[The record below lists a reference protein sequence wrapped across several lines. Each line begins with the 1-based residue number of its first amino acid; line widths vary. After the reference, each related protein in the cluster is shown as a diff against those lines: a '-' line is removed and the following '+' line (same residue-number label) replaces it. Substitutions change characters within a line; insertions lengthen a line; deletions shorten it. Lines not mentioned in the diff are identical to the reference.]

1 MTDRKTSPAI
11 ALAINTL
18 AAAAFALAAAPA
30 HADGTGGE
38 GMWLP
43 SQLPAIADQLRAA
56 GYKGDP
62 AALADLTR
70 PPMNAM
76 VSLGGCTASFVSPE
90 GLVVTNHHCAKG
102 AIQLNSTPEDNLLEN
117 GFIAADRAAERSAG
131 PGARVLVTVAF
142 DKVTDRILGDARGKT
157 GRAYY
162 DAVEAAQKALVAECE
177 ADEGYRCSVADM
189 YYGTDFH
196 LIKQLELKDIRLVYA
211 PPESIGNYG
220 DEIDNFMWP
229 RHSGDFAFYRAY
241 VGKDGKPAEFSPD
254 NVPFVPKAW
263 LQVSTDPVAEGDYAM
278 LAGYPG
284 RTYRHRM
291 AMEFAHQVE
300 TGLPSR
306 IALYDAMI
314 DAIEGATA
322 GSKAAEVAY
331 ASTLAGLKN
340 GLKRA
345 RGELDG
351 MQRSDAV
358 AVRRA
363 DEAAMLAWLD
373 GRPGAD
379 ALEADIEAAQALIA
393 ASHAG
398 DEASQ
403 LFAMIRG
410 RTELLSA
417 AYRLQRL
424 ALERGKPDAQ
434 REPGYQQRDEARIKA
449 ALEQATRRYDPKVEK
464 ALLAE
469 LLERH
474 RALPAAQRIAEID
487 AVFGTDAATV
497 ASTLDR
503 IYSGTA
509 LDQEAERLRLLAA
522 DPAEVAASNDPL
534 MQAAAKL
541 LPAAL
546 REEDADKQLAGELLR
561 LRPSYM
567 RGLIGYRESQGR
579 AVYPDANSTL
589 RIAFGNVIDLH
600 PRDAVRYAPLT
611 TVRGIVEK
619 HTGVAPFDAPDVLLA
634 AIEKGDFGSTAD
646 PVLGTQTVNFLTNL
660 DTTGGNSGSAV
671 LDANGRLIGLHFDSN
686 WEAVSA
692 SWMFDPEF
700 KRGIHVDTRY
710 MRWLMSKVY
719 PAPHLLREMNLPL
732 E

>member
-1 MTDRKTSPAI
+1 MTDSKTPFTI
-11 ALAINTL
+11 AAL
-18 AAAAFALAAAPA
+18 AAALALAAPA
-30 HADGTGGE
+30 HAGQAGGE

-62 AALADLTR
+62 AALADLTKA
-70 PPMNAM
+70 PMNAM

-90 GLVVTNHHCAKG
+90 GLVVTNHHCARG
-102 AIQLNSTPEDNLLEN
+102 AIQLNSTPQDNLLEK
-117 GFIAADRAAERSAG
+117 GFIAAGRDAELSAG

-142 DKVTDRILGDARGKT
+142 DKVTDRILAGARGKT
-157 GRAYY
+157 GRDYY
-162 DAVEAAQKALVAECE
+162 DAVDAAEKAVVAGCE

-189 YYGTDFH
+189 YYGTDFY
-196 LIKQLELKDIRLVYA
+196 LVKQLELKDIRLVYA
-211 PPESIGNYG
+211 PPGAIGNYG

-229 RHSGDFAFYRAY
+229 RHTGDFAFYRAY
-241 VGKDGKPAEFSPD
+241 VGKDGKPAEFSTD
-254 NVPFVPKAW
+254 NVPFEPQAW

-306 IALYDAMI
+306 IALYDSMI
-314 DAIEGATA
+314 DSIEAASA
-322 GSKAAEVAY
+322 GDKVAEVAY
-331 ASTLAGLKN
+331 AATVGGLKN

-351 MQRSDAV
+351 MRRSDAV

-363 DEAAMLAWLD
+363 DEAKMLAWLD
-373 GRPGAD
+373 TQPGAD

-393 ASHAG
+393 ASYAG

-403 LFAMIRG
+403 LFAQIRG
-410 RTELLSA
+410 RTELLAA

-424 ALERGKPDAQ
+424 AVERGKPDAE
-434 REPGYQQRDEARIKA
+434 RERGYQQRDEPRIKA
-449 ALEQATRRYDPKVEK
+449 ALEQATRRFDPKVEK
-464 ALLAE
+464 ALLAG

-474 RALPAAQRIAEID
+474 RALPADQHIAEID
-487 AVFGTDAATV
+487 AVFGTDAAAV
-497 ASTLDR
+497 AKTLDWL
-503 IYSGTA
+503 YADTA
-509 LDQEAERLRLLAA
+509 LDDEAERLRLLDA
-522 DPAEVAASNDPL
+522 DPTTVKASTDPL

-567 RGLIGYRESQGR
+567 KGLIGYRQSQGR

-589 RIAFGNVIDLH
+589 RVAFGNVIDLH

-611 TVRGIVEK
+611 TVQGIVEK
-619 HTGVAPFDAPDVLLA
+619 HTGVAPFDAPDVLLD
-634 AIEKGDFGSTAD
+634 AIAKGDFGSTVD

-692 SWMFDPEF
+692 SWMFDPRY

-710 MRWLMSKVY
+710 MRWLMSRVY
-719 PAPHLLREMNLPL
+719 PAPWLLEEMNLPA